1 MTWLAE
7 WLKEIIFVVLLATFI
22 DLLLPNRSMER
33 YVKLVVS
40 LLILLTLI
48 SPVMRLFAPDAQQK
62 LEKAFMEST
71 DDGAMKTAGTDEIL
85 RQGEQMRMKRER
97 EALQWASEE
106 AAKRMKEQIE
116 RETGQLVE
124 RVVVALDA
132 PENGADPAI
141 SAIEVYID
149 QEQEPSNAKDPPLS
163 GRNEGHE
170 QIPIA
175 AVEPVHIQVN
185 LMEDEPNVEE
195 SIPAGSSSLHGE
207 WISEEIEPAS
217 EGESVFADAGAYERT
232 QQIIDILSRN
242 WGIPRELVHVVIQ
255 EDK

>member
-62 LEKAFMEST
+62 LEKAFMENT
-71 DDGAMKTAGTDEIL
+71 EDGAVKTAGTDEIL

-97 EALQWASEE
+97 EAIQWASEE

-116 RETGQLVE
+116 RETGRLVE
-124 RVVVALDA
+124 RVVVALDV
-132 PENGADPAI
+132 PENGVEPAI

-149 QEQEPSNAKDPPLS
+149 QEQEPTSAKDPPLS
-163 GRNEGHE
+163 GRNEEHE
-170 QIPIA
+170 QISIA
-175 AVEPVHIQVN
+175 DVEPVRIQVK
-185 LMEDEPNVEE
+185 LMEDEQHTEK
-195 SIPAGSSSLHGE
+195 SIPAGSSGLNGE
-207 WISEEIEPAS
+207 WISEEIEPAP
-217 EGESVFADAGAYERT
+217 EGESVLPGAGIYEHT
-232 QQIIDILSRN
+232 KQIIDILSRN
-242 WGIPRELVHVVIQ
+242 WGIPGELVHVVIQ
-255 EDK
+255 EAK